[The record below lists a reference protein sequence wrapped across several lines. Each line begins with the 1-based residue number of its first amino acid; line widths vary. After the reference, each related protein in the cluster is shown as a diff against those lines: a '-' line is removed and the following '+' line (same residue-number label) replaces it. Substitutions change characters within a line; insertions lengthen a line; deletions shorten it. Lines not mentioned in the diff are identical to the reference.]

1 MECQAQTHDVG
12 IILAEAQGRGIRGK
26 LVQRHAEEINVK
38 LPVEVMELVVGLSIG
53 GIRIRLFQV
62 FLVVRAFP
70 VDTFPDGE
78 ELPVLDRNQGMAAE
92 GTADLILFTKPGF
105 ARGEKFTANLA
116 LVLAVIPV
124 VPVEIT
130 DRGATAGTAEVIR
143 ENHVGTAFYRLQFT
157 AVMAPGVFAE
167 QVLPVFMPDGDD
179 FWQGIRF
186 ELFVFRGMGIIVS
199 PLPER
204 NISADEGKEPAILLV
219 KCLDD

>member
-92 GTADLILFTKPGF
+92 GTADLILLPN
-105 ARGEKFTANLA
+105 RVSPGEKN
-116 LVLAVIPV
+116 
-124 VPVEIT
+124 
-130 DRGATAGTAEVIR
+130 
-143 ENHVGTAFYRLQFT
+143 
-157 AVMAPGVFAE
+157 
-167 QVLPVFMPDGDD
+167 
-179 FWQGIRF
+179 
-186 ELFVFRGMGIIVS
+186 S
-199 PLPER
+199 PQTLHWYWP
-204 NISADEGKEPAILLV
+204 
-219 KCLDD
+219 